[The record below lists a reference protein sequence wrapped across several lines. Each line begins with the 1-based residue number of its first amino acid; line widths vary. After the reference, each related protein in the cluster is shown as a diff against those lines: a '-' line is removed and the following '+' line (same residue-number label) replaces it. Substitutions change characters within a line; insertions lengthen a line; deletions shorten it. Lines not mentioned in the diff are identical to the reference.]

1 MMDTLW
7 RLVWALPL
15 VLLTGAAVMLL
26 LRHFVRPVQPTS
38 QVALRMSLRESMS
51 VSNDTRVHLL
61 VADGQTYLLVESPGG
76 TVLQPTQPKPA
87 HEARLPG
94 NVGPPWARRL
104 LKAVSR

>member
-26 LRHFVRPVQPTS
+26 LKQFVRPVRPTS
-38 QVALRMSLRESMS
+38 HVALRMTLRESMS
-51 VSNDTRVHLL
+51 VADDTRVHLIE
-61 VADGQTYLLVESPGG
+61 ADGQTYLLVESPGG
-76 TVLQPTQPKPA
+76 TVLQPTQPKPGDG
-87 HEARLPG
+87 ARLRG

-104 LKAVSR
+104 LKAASR

>member
-26 LRHFVRPVQPTS
+26 LRQFVRPVRATS
-38 QVALRMSLRESMS
+38 PAALRMSLRESMS
-51 VSNDTRVHLL
+51 VSNDTRVHLIE
-61 VADGQTYLLVESPGG
+61 ADGQTYLLVESPGG
-76 TVLQPTQPKPA
+76 TVLQPNQPKLA
-87 HEARLPG
+87 QDARLLG

-104 LKAVSR
+104 LKAASR